1 MPSEH
6 RRDALLMKEAIRDP
20 QWQSVAI
27 SAISGPSGT
36 ISGSQRQSE
45 AISGPSGAISNPHTS
60 CVLERPII
68 TSISG
73 PSGTISGH
81 PRTCVLERPIIT
93 SVLCKSRREQSAVLR
108 PTPANPSTG
117 CVNDGCVNDERRR
130 TAATALPLGI
140 VLGRW
145 TRDGAKSSLIIWWKN
160 GEWGCESARMASL
173 IWSSSNRAGSSGL
186 SST

>member
-1 MPSEH
+1 MAISGNQRQSAERPCAAMRSCVRVKPDRQ
-6 RRDALLMKEAIRDP
+6 RRSVVH
-20 QWQSVAI
+20 QGQSVAI
-27 SAISGPSGT
+27 SGN
-36 ISGSQRQSE
+36 Q
-45 AISGPSGAISNPHTS
+45 
-60 CVLERPII
+60 RPIRAHQQS
-68 TSISG
+68 TYLRAREADHHFNQWQ
-73 PSGTISGH
+73 SGTISGH

-93 SVLCKSRREQSAVLR
+93 SVLCKSRREQSAVLS
-108 PTPANPSTG
+108 PPAPANPSTG

-130 TAATALPLGI
+130 TAATALPLEV

-145 TRDGAKSSLIIWWKN
+145 TREGAKSSLIIWWKN

>member
-27 SAISGPSGT
+27 SGPSGT
-36 ISGSQRQSE
+36 ISGSQWQSE
-45 AISGPSGAISNPHTS
+45 AISGPSGAISNPH
-60 CVLERPII
+60 
-68 TSISG
+68 
-73 PSGTISGH
+73 
-81 PRTCVLERPIIT
+81 TCVLERPIIT
-93 SVLCKSRREQSAVLR
+93 SVLCKSRREQSAVLS
-108 PTPANPSTG
+108 PPAPANPSTG

-130 TAATALPLGI
+130 TAATALPLAV